1 VDHRASLGAE
11 RGAFDTAEV
20 PPRTPRPLAGRES
33 HRTTLMEGI
42 EMATTWELMAV
53 CIEDAARAEDLVS
66 ELAFRRELRLD
77 PQNALA
83 AFELH
88 KTRPER

>member
-1 VDHRASLGAE
+1 MKL
-11 RGAFDTAEV
+11 
-20 PPRTPRPLAGRES
+20 
-33 HRTTLMEGI
+33 
-42 EMATTWELMAV
+42 ATTWELMAV

-66 ELAFRRELRLD
+66 ELAFRRELRFD